1 MNFLRTIPKEKL
13 QKVILVL
20 ILTLISVTAVGNF
33 YTARQFS
40 VWSANRRRIADLN
53 RQIEEAERNKK
64 QAVQSQQMRE
74 QVASFVEAQ
83 QKTMVS
89 GDPFTW
95 AVREISLLAEQR
107 PVRVLAMRP
116 GNKAPQDLKS
126 GYEVF
131 TTQIDLEASYDQ
143 LGVFL
148 QDFENKFPTAEI
160 RSLEISGT
168 DGNGSQRRALL
179 TLAFL
184 VRPDLGSDKPAAK
197 SKEVKKVS

>member
-1 MNFLRTIPKEKL
+1 MNFLRAIPKEKL

-20 ILTLISVTAVGNF
+20 ILTPIGVAAVGNF

-40 VWSANRRRIADLN
+40 TWSANRQRIRDLK
-53 RQIEEAERNKK
+53 RQIEEAERNAK
-64 QAVQSQQMRE
+64 QAIQNQQMRA

-83 QKTMVS
+83 QETMIS

-95 AVREISLLAEQR
+95 VVRQISLLAEQH

-116 GNKAPQDLKS
+116 GSKAQHELKS
-126 GYEVF
+126 SYGVF
-131 TTQIDLEASYDQ
+131 TAQIEIEAGYDQ

-160 RSLEISGT
+160 RSLAISRYGW
-168 DGNGSQRRALL
+168 QRSSSSGARTGLSGPARPG
-179 TLAFL
+179 LAQG
-184 VRPDLGSDKPAAK
+184 RG
-197 SKEVKKVS
+197 